1 MLKQNKYS
9 RNTHSAVF
17 AEVKVVED
25 LGTIKVNRVVSA
37 IDGGRILNL
46 KTAHSQILGGVV
58 WGISMALHEDS
69 FMDHT
74 FGRFINHDLS
84 KYHVSVN
91 ADMPEI
97 DIVFVEEPDMVVSS
111 VGAKGIGEIGMV
123 GVAAA
128 IGNAVFHATGKRVR
142 SLPITLDKAMTAEK
156 GQSA

>member
-1 MLKQNKYS
+1 MLKQRKYN

-17 AEVKVVED
+17 AEVKVDED
-25 LGTIKVNRVVSA
+25 LGTIRVTRIVSA

-69 FMDHT
+69 FMDHN

-84 KYHVSVN
+84 KYHVAVN
-91 ADMPEI
+91 ADMPDI
-97 DIVFVEEPDMVVSS
+97 DILFVEEPDNVVSS
-111 VGAKGIGEIGMV
+111 VGAKGIGEIGLV

-128 IGNAVFHATGKRVR
+128 ISNAVYHATGKRIR
-142 SLPITLDKAMTAEK
+142 SLPLTLDKAMTERK
-156 GQSA
+156 I